1 MLSDVQKADC
11 AETCPSLLSLELD
24 EADREKQAEEK
35 KLQLEIR
42 KKI

>member
-24 EADREKQAEEK
+24 KADREKQAKE